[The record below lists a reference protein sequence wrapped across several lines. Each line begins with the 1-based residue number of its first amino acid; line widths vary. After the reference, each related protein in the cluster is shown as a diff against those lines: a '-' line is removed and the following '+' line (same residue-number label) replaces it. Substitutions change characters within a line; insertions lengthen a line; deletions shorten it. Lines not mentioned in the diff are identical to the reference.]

1 MKLKLKQNDKLI
13 HQDIISSVSWAPNN
27 QLFSLSDD
35 KTILVWDSNGEY
47 ISKFLDIDVFCTALE
62 WGPNLK
68 SANDALCLGTS
79 NGALRILNKT
89 GKVEKVVEDAHT
101 TAVGFINLD
110 HLYQME
116 Q

>member
-1 MKLKLKQNDKLI
+1 MKLKLKQIEKVH
-13 HQDIISSVSWAPNN
+13 HQDIVSAVSWSPSN

-35 KTILVWDSNGEY
+35 KTILTWDINGEY
-47 ISKFLDIDVFCTALE
+47 QTKFLDLDVYCTALE

-101 TAVGFINLD
+101 TAVLIL
-110 HLYQME
+110 LI
-116 Q
+116 